1 MTTTGWGEREM
12 LDILVE
18 QAGLP
23 PEERPTDLDVTFGQL
38 GLDSLA
44 YIQLQAAVHGSFG
57 IELPDEFPAEA
68 TLAAILADIQRRIGA
83 RTEEMA

>member
-1 MTTTGWGEREM
+1 MAPQWGADDM

-23 PEERPTDLDVTFGQL
+23 REDRPTDLAVTFEDI

-44 YIQLQAAVHGSFG
+44 YIQLQAAVHDAFG
-57 IELPDEFPAEA
+57 IELPDDFPKEL
-68 TLAAILADIQRRIGA
+68 TLAEILASVNERLSVQREVA
-83 RTEEMA
+83 